1 MKLFSWNVN
10 GIRAVLGKGFGEFL
24 ATYQPD
30 ILCLQEVRAHQEQV
44 ACDFPGYEIH
54 WNAAE
59 KKGYSGTAILTRRS
73 PLTVSKGI
81 GLKQHDNEG
90 RVLTAEF
97 PEFFLVNVYTPNS
110 QRDLARLDYRVK
122 EWDRAFHCYLVRL
135 EEAKPVIFC
144 GDLNVAHKEIDLANP
159 KSNKRNAGFTM
170 EERESFDGYVNHGF
184 IDTFREFEKG
194 GGHYTW
200 WSQMPGIR
208 EKNIGWRIDYICM
221 SQPLRPHLKHAA
233 IHPTVFGSDHC
244 PVSVHL
250 DFQLRGHM
258 T

>member
-1 MKLFSWNVN
+1 MVKLFSWNVN
-10 GIRAVLGKGFGEFL
+10 GIRAVLGKGFASFVEK
-24 ATYQPD
+24 YQPD
-30 ILCLQEVRAHQEQV
+30 VLCLQEVRAHQEQV
-44 ACDFPGYEIH
+44 ALSIPGYEIH

-59 KKGYSGTAILTRRS
+59 KKGYSGTAVLTRRS

-81 GLKQHDNEG
+81 GIKQHDNEG
-90 RVLTAEF
+90 RVLTVEF

-122 EWDRAFHCYLVRL
+122 EWDHAFCEYLKRL
-135 EEAKPVIFC
+135 EKKKPVAFC

-159 KSNKRNAGFTM
+159 KSNKRNAGFTS
-170 EERESFDGYVNHGF
+170 EERESFDRYINHGF

-194 GGHYTW
+194 SGHYTW

-208 EKNIGWRIDYICM
+208 ERNIGWRIDYFCV
-221 SQPLRPHLKHAA
+221 SQSLRAHLRHAE
-233 IHPTVFGSDHC
+233 IHPNVFGSDHC

-250 DFQLRGHM
+250 DFRSI
-258 T
+258 